1 MTTIKTPSAEEA
13 LPIRLGISTCLLGEK
28 VRFDAG
34 HKKDRYLTDVLGEYF
49 EWVPVCPELE
59 VGMGVPRE
67 AVRLVGPPDAPKMIG
82 VKSARDWTE
91 EMNGFSSGRM
101 ASLRNLQL
109 SGYIFKS
116 DSPSCG
122 MERVKVFAPNGIPMK
137 NGRGLFT
144 KIFMETFPLVP
155 AEEEGRLNDPGLREN
170 FIVRVFSYHRLQQ
183 LTSNRFSIGDLVRF
197 HSTHKYLILAH
208 SPKHYDLLG
217 RIVANAKQTS
227 FASLRD
233 SYSKLFMEGLSVK
246 TTAKKNTNV
255 LHHILGFLKEH
266 LSSQEK
272 QDVADSIEDFR
283 KELVPIVVPLT
294 LLRHYVKKHQ
304 IVYIADQ
311 VFLQP
316 HPKELMLR
324 NHV

>member
-1 MTTIKTPSAEEA
+1 MTPKHDQPETSP

-34 HKKDRYLTDVLGEYF
+34 HKKDRYLTDVLGAYF

-67 AVRLVGPPDAPKMIG
+67 PVRLVGTPDAPRMVG
-82 VKSARDWTE
+82 VKSEKDWTD
-91 EMNGFSSGRM
+91 EMVRY
-101 ASLRNLQL
+101 AERRATSLEALGL

-122 MERVKVFAPNGIPMK
+122 MERVKVFAKNGIPTK
-137 NGRGLFT
+137 TGRGLFT
-144 KIFMETFPLVP
+144 KVLMETYPLLPV
-155 AEEEGRLNDPGLREN
+155 EEEGRLNDPGLREN
-170 FIVRVFSYHRLQQ
+170 FIVRVFSYHRLQE
-183 LTSNRFSIGDLVRF
+183 LTRRRFSVGDLVRF
-197 HSTHKYLILAH
+197 HAAHKYLLLAH

-217 RIVANAKQTS
+217 PIVANAKKT
-227 FASLRD
+227 AYPLLKE
-233 SYSKLFMEGLSVK
+233 SYSRLFMEGLAVK
-246 TTAKKNTNV
+246 ATTKKNANV
-255 LHHILGFLKEH
+255 LQHILGFLKDH
-266 LSSQEK
+266 LPSGEK
-272 QDVADSIEDFR
+272 QDVLDAIEDFR

-294 LLRHYVKKHQ
+294 LLRHYVKKHD

-311 VFLQP
+311 VYLQP